1 MTERPLVLVGPSG
14 DRMLSSPSGP
24 APGPT
29 APRGPSVIRLPSPA
43 APRGT
48 PRASSAPPRSSTTEG
63 MLDEGMTEGSLG
75 AAGPGANA
83 GELDGMPSPEG
94 PASTRD
100 PSVIPSA

>member
-1 MTERPLVLVGPSG
+1 MPDEG
-14 DRMLSSPSGP
+14 M
-24 APGPT
+24 
-29 APRGPSVIRLPSPA
+29 
-43 APRGT
+43 
-48 PRASSAPPRSSTTEG
+48 TEG

-100 PSVIPSA
+100 PSVIPSAVSLLEASTTAFANDAFTSTGRIATPWRFASPAITAGE